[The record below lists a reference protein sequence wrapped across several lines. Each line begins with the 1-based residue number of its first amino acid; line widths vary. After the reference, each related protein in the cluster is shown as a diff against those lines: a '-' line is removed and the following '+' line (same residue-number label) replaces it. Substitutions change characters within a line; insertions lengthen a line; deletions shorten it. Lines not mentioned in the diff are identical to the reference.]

1 MITWSTCAHDLN
13 PTENLC
19 YHLKWEIH
27 TKAKLYTTLNRWK
40 LNTGCDKV
48 RWLTKHWGNTGKK
61 VFFLYNLYFSHNS
74 YGSLRIQDVVHCMY
88 APALLTAHVKC
99 CCPTFPQLSKNI
111 PGNCRI
117 SKEDNRRTFPPHMWA
132 MCQILSILPSQHS
145 ASDWSHTFS
154 RQRPLLGVEQRI
166 KLSHW
171 LFLFKQHW
179 Q

>member
-1 MITWSTCAHDLN
+1 MITWSTCVHDLN

-27 TKAKLYTTLNRWK
+27 TKGKLYTTLNRLK

-61 VFFLYNLYFSHNS
+61 YFFLYNLYFSHNS

-88 APALLTAHVKC
+88 APVLLTAHVKC

-117 SKEDNRRTFPPHMWA
+117 SKEDNRRTFSPICGQCVRSFQSYP
-132 MCQILSILPSQHS
+132 LSTLPVSEATLFQGKDLCWGGAEDKTES
-145 ASDWSHTFS
+145 LAV
-154 RQRPLLGVEQRI
+154 PL
-166 KLSHW
+166 
-171 LFLFKQHW
+171 
-179 Q
+179 